1 MITMIRK
8 RIKADNAVSPV
19 IASLLIL
26 VLTIFLIGIAGIAVM
41 NVGSTDAAPI
51 AGISISE
58 TSGVIFL
65 THFSGATLPAG
76 EYKILVNGID
86 KTNKF
91 QPVGQDLAPGTKLA
105 WELGI
110 TQPLTHVSVIYTGE
124 GKSVVIAEKTFYRE
138 GTAVA
143 NAKFTISDGTEGK
156 NVTDVVKKGL
166 PISLEPITPTDPLP
180 GVVANKADI
189 WMVIDS
195 GSGQATLEFTAV
207 EIGDDVTYSWSCPGA
222 DILDSTA
229 RITTIKFSNNMEP
242 YEVTLTVTN
251 GYVSDSSTKK
261 IMIRNPGITGMI
273 WVQATTA
280 YFPGTFFG
288 RGHEHLY
295 ESNHYQWHLSSYL
308 GEKGFAMKIKDA
320 GGVKP
325 EVLSNAWGFIKA
337 KNWYHVAGTFEQNAQ
352 PLNLKIYVD
361 GYEKNNK
368 TVTGALTGP
377 DEILRMPL
385 TTASFNKRH
394 SWYEIPFALTP
405 AEISSVHTAEYLA
418 HPKS

>member
-1 MITMIRK
+1 MIRK
-8 RIKADNAVSPV
+8 GIKAGDGVSPV

-26 VLTIFLIGIAGIAVM
+26 VLTIFLIGVSATVIM

-58 TSGVIFL
+58 TNGVIFL
-65 THFSGATLPAG
+65 THFSGATLHAG

-91 QPVGQDLAPGTKLA
+91 QPVGQDLAPGTKLT

-110 TQPLTHVSVIYTGE
+110 TQPLTHVSVVYTGE

-166 PISLEPITPTDPLP
+166 PISLEPKYPTDPLP
-180 GVVANKADI
+180 GVVANKAGI
-189 WMVIDS
+189 WAVVDS

-261 IMIRNPGITGMI
+261 DRKSTRLNSS
-273 WVQATTA
+273 
-280 YFPGTFFG
+280 
-288 RGHEHLY
+288 HL
-295 ESNHYQWHLSSYL
+295 
-308 GEKGFAMKIKDA
+308 
-320 GGVKP
+320 
-325 EVLSNAWGFIKA
+325 
-337 KNWYHVAGTFEQNAQ
+337 
-352 PLNLKIYVD
+352 
-361 GYEKNNK
+361 
-368 TVTGALTGP
+368 
-377 DEILRMPL
+377 
-385 TTASFNKRH
+385 
-394 SWYEIPFALTP
+394 
-405 AEISSVHTAEYLA
+405 
-418 HPKS
+418 